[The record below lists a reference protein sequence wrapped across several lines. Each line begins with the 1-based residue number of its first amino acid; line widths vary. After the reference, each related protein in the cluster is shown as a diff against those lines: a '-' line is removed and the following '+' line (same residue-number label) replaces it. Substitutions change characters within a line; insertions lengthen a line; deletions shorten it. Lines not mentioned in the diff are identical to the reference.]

1 MGSGVGVAL
10 GAGVGVGPGVLV
22 GGGTGVTVG
31 RAVGTAVDTAVGM
44 AVGTADGARVADRA
58 GFVAVGCSFSS
69 LFEEEQDPTTVIKNM
84 TAIAR
89 TVGRIGLFN

>member
-1 MGSGVGVAL
+1 VGTGVDVAV
-10 GAGVGVGPGVLV
+10 GAGVAVGPGVLV

-31 RAVGTAVDTAVGM
+31 RAVGTAV
-44 AVGTADGARVADRA
+44 GTVVADGAD
-58 GFVAVGCSFSS
+58 FIAVGCSWSSFSDD
-69 LFEEEQDPTTVIKNM
+69 EQDPMTAIMSM